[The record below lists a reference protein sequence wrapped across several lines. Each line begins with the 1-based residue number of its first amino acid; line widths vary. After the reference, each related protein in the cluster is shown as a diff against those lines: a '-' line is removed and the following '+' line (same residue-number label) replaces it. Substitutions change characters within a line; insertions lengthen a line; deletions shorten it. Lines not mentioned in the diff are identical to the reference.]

1 MDHDELLKSTFNG
14 NESDKDDAL
23 DEDWTPRGCEEVNE
37 WRQEKGNK
45 TTENLLTEFY
55 EHLVDINGGYQSERI
70 AQQYN
75 SQVQSVI
82 RSC

>member
-23 DEDWTPRGCEEVNE
+23 DEDWTPSGCEDVNE
-37 WRQEKGNK
+37 WRQEKDNK

-75 SQVQSVI
+75 SQVQSI
-82 RSC
+82 ICSC